1 MMVSDPDWEKP
12 KSPEEMRL
20 EIQRIINS
28 IQPALQQAIGKRNNA
43 KV

>member
-20 EIQRIINS
+20 EI
-28 IQPALQQAIGKRNNA
+28 
-43 KV
+43 

>member
-1 MMVSDPDWEKP
+1 VIKMMVSDPDWEKP

-28 IQPALQQAIGKRNNA
+28 I
-43 KV
+43 